1 MRLKKAKCLVE
12 LRFDIG
18 ESRQNTS
25 LWYLSLAY
33 EFSAIKSGCKP
44 RTAGHRLKLAR
55 YHFAGIFLEPSG
67 VLRI

>member
-1 MRLKKAKCLVE
+1 MRLKKAKYLLE
-12 LRFDIG
+12 FRFDIG

-44 RTAGHRLKLAR
+44 RTAGHGLQLVR